1 MLRYMLWRIAVMIPT
16 LLIISALVFTII
28 ALPPGDYFES
38 YIAEL
43 QAEGEGVDMYEIEAL
58 RADMVSISRSS
69 RDTSIGSPACWKAIS
84 VIPSSTS
91 CRYPMSSA
99 TGFG

>member
-16 LLIISALVFTII
+16 LLIISAI
-28 ALPPGDYFES
+28 
-38 YIAEL
+38 
-43 QAEGEGVDMYEIEAL
+43 
-58 RADMVSISRSS
+58 VS
-69 RDTSIGSPACWKAIS
+69 
-84 VIPSSTS
+84 S